1 MDWSVSHLL
10 RPSQHLF
17 TLFLLSL
24 RTHSLFYGSPS
35 GHARS
40 DPIIDQ
46 QCASGHV
53 HTFYGPQ
60 EFHPD
65 TTYKDLIGTP
75 PEFSTS
81 PFVEN
86 QSLYWHP
93 SIYEVTDNE
102 DGTETFTRV
111 DNLDSSPYYRW
122 DNSVS
127 PKTEAFPPG
136 FRLITA
142 SSDAGANNGGENG
155 ENMFTE
161 CCNFRRNGSED
172 CISWNGL
179 EFPTQT
185 CEFLGIALGEFFVG
199 MCSYIYL
206 SSSNCWAG
214 TDGWTDLLECLHTY

>member
-1 MDWSVSHLL
+1 MKFTSALLYVAITATLTSVAVDA
-10 RPSQHLF
+10 QGQMVKMC
-17 TLFLLSL
+17 
-24 RTHSLFYGSPS
+24 LFYDSPS

-65 TTYKDLIGTP
+65 TTYEDLIGTP

-93 SIYEVTDNE
+93 SIYEVTANE

-155 ENMFTE
+155 GNMFTE
-161 CCNFRRNGSED
+161 CCNFR
-172 CISWNGL
+172 
-179 EFPTQT
+179 
-185 CEFLGIALGEFFVG
+185 
-199 MCSYIYL
+199 
-206 SSSNCWAG
+206 
-214 TDGWTDLLECLHTY
+214 